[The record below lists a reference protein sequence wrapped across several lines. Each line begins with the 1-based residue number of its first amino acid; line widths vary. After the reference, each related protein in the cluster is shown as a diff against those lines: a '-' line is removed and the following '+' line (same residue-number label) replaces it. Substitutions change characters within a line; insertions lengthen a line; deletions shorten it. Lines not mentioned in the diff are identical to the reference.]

1 MNVLVD
7 MQPLQET
14 KVTVACGWFTF
25 TFMYCTAAI
34 KSKDLKYAYVAKNC
48 PAGNGW

>member
-14 KVTVACGWFTF
+14 KVTVACGWF
-25 TFMYCTAAI
+25 